1 MKRELKHKR
10 ENLMRNK
17 KICLIAVLL
26 FCSGFACFGDLSSAQ
41 NNTTLINNIY
51 QIRGG
56 YNNYLNLY
64 IDSSNQATISSSYT
78 SSFYNGY
85 LAVFDQAGYKS
96 FLQYQQAVNSNQSSI
111 IGGQDYP
118 TQKSYFRQVLG
129 AYAYLEDNSSEH
141 SFIFV
146 PSQSG
151 VYYFVY
157 HSSFEFRRMRG
168 TLTLYVVSTS
178 LNTPSPA
185 PTKSQSEPLT
195 PTQTPRAVQAPTPSP
210 LAVTPEFSSITIVLL
225 LLLFLCLA
233 LALRKRCSNNT
244 SGFDTF
250 QH

>member
-1 MKRELKHKR
+1 MSRKR
-10 ENLMRNK
+10 
-17 KICLIAVLL
+17 ICLIGVLL
-26 FCSGFACFGDLSSAQ
+26 FCSVSVCFGDLSSAQ
-41 NNTTLINNIY
+41 NSTTLVNNIY

-56 YNNYLNLY
+56 YNNFLNLY
-64 IDSSNQATISSSYT
+64 IDSSNQATISGSFE

-85 LAVFDQAGYKS
+85 FAVFDQKGYES

-118 TQKSYFRQVLG
+118 TQESYFRQVLG

-141 SFIFV
+141 SFSFV

-168 TLTLYVVSTS
+168 TLTLDVVSTS
-178 LNTPSPA
+178 LSTPLPA
-185 PTKSQSEPLT
+185 PTKSPTESPT

-210 LAVTPEFSSITIVLL
+210 LAVTPEFSSITMLLILL
-225 LLLFLCLA
+225 LSLCLA

-244 SGFDTF
+244 SGFDTI

>member
-1 MKRELKHKR
+1 MSY
-10 ENLMRNK
+10 K

-26 FCSGFACFGDLSSAQ
+26 LCLVSACFGDLSSAQ

-51 QIRGG
+51 QISGG

-64 IDSSNQATISSSYT
+64 IDSSNQATISGSYA

-85 LAVFDQAGYKS
+85 FAVFDQAGYTS
-96 FLQYQQAVNSNQSSI
+96 FLQYQQAISLNQSSV

-118 TQKSYFRQVLG
+118 TQESYFRQVLG
-129 AYAYLEDNSSEH
+129 AYAYLEDNSSDH
-141 SFIFV
+141 SFSFV

-168 TLTLYVVSTS
+168 TLTLNIVSSS
-178 LNTPSPA
+178 LSTPSPV
-185 PTKSQSEPLT
+185 PTNIPIESPT

-210 LAVTPEFSSITIVLL
+210 QVVTPEFSSITIVLIL
-225 LLLFLCLA
+225 LLSLCLA
-233 LALRKRCSNNT
+233 LVMRKRYLNKTNRL
-244 SGFDTF
+244 DTF
-250 QH
+250 QP